1 MVFKK
6 NTKLTRRE
14 FIDQTGKTATAL
26 FLLGSLPMTAC
37 STLSV
42 EMKYD
47 TVIKGGTIYDG
58 TLNQPIQADVGIKND
73 KIVEIGIIEGS
84 GSKIIDATKLI
95 VTPGFID
102 VHTHCDLTFKRMG
115 KKRYL
120 AYVMPSWKGNYNYI
134 YQGVSTVVT
143 GNCGYGYTNTEH
155 WHGIVDSLKFGSNV
169 SHLVPHGMIREEL
182 FGSNQPRELSQ
193 TQLGAMQKRVA
204 EEMEK
209 GAIGIST
216 GLEYSPGYYAS
227 TRELIELA
235 KVVKQYGGIYTTH
248 MRDESGR
255 TVGETH
261 GVIVSI
267 NEAIEIARQAEIS
280 VEISHLKINEP
291 INDTKPEQVLEL
303 IENARQEGL
312 DIHADQYPY
321 AAGSTYLTILL
332 PDRFK
337 TAVGV
342 KDKFKVKIGRAEIL
356 KAINEV
362 FEYLPPEKILI
373 TMYAEKENYEG
384 KTLQE
389 IAELEDREPAESYAD
404 MASEDTAPM
413 AVFFSQDLD
422 IVRELMPNDYVLT
435 ASDGWTV
442 PKGMT
447 KPHPRLY
454 GTFPKKLKQFVIDEK
469 RMDFQMAIRSM
480 TSLPAKKFNI
490 NNRGILAKGNYA
502 DIAVINI
509 DTICDHATY
518 HDPHRYADGI
528 EYLLVNGK
536 LSIEKGEATGKR
548 AGKAIKRI

>member
-1 MVFKK
+1 MESG
-6 NTKLTRRE
+6 NHTELTRRE
-14 FIDQTGKTATAL
+14 FIGQAGKNATAL
-26 FLLGSLPMTAC
+26 LLVSSLPLNAC
-37 STLSV
+37 GKESV
-42 EMKYD
+42 NIKYD
-47 TVIKGGTIYDG
+47 TLIKGGTIYDG
-58 TLNQPIQADVGIKND
+58 TLNKPIQADVGIK
-73 KIVEIGIIEGS
+73 KGRIVDIGNLEGR
-84 GSKIIDATKLI
+84 GSKIIDATNLI

-102 VHTHCDLTFKRMG
+102 VHTHCDLSFKRMG

-134 YQGVSTVVT
+134 YQGVTTVVS
-143 GNCGYGYTNTEH
+143 GNCGYGYTDTEY
-155 WHGIVDSLKFGSNV
+155 WHGIVDSVKFGSNV
-169 SHLVPHGMIREEL
+169 LHLVPHGMIREEL

-193 TQLGAMQKRVA
+193 TQQGAMQKRVA

-255 TVGETH
+255 INGGTP

-267 NEAIEIARQAEIS
+267 NEAIEIARRAEIP

-291 INDTKPEQVLEL
+291 INHTRPEQVLEL

-332 PDRFK
+332 PNRFK
-337 TAVGV
+337 TAVSV
-342 KDKFKVKIGRAEIL
+342 KDKFKTKNGRVEIQ
-356 KAINEV
+356 KAIKEV
-362 FEYLPPEKILI
+362 FEYLPPEKTLV
-373 TMYAEKENYEG
+373 TMYGEKEKYEG
-384 KTLQE
+384 KTVQE

-404 MASEDTAPM
+404 MACEDTAPM
-413 AVFFSQDLD
+413 AVFFSQDID
-422 IVRELMPNDYVLT
+422 IVRGLMPHDYVIT

-469 RMDFQMAIRSM
+469 RMEFQMALRSM
-480 TSLPAKKFNI
+480 TSLPAQKFNI
-490 NNRGILAKGNYA
+490 KNRGTIAKGYYA
-502 DIAVINI
+502 DIAVINL

-518 HDPHRYADGI
+518 DDPHQYADGI
-528 EYLLVNGK
+528 EYLMVNGE
-536 LSIEKGEATGKR
+536 LSIEKGESTGKR
-548 AGKAIKRI
+548 GGKAIKRI